1 MFKPHKFNKNIL
13 RAYDIRG
20 IVKETLNA
28 IDAERLGNIFASSF
42 NNGPKKVIVCR
53 DGRLSSPDLVKSL
66 KKGLL
71 ESGADVID
79 IGLGPSPMLYYAAH
93 HLMSDG
99 AIMVTGSHNPSNHN
113 GFKIMKGTVPFFGD
127 DISDIGVRGL
137 NSDWSYSS
145 GSSKEYY
152 IEDEYIQT
160 LLKSTKINNFKNNIK
175 VVWDPGNGAA
185 GDIIKKLVGYLPGQ
199 HILINE
205 TIDGSFPAHHPDP
218 TDPKNLE
225 EMISVVKDNK
235 FDVGV
240 AFDGDGDRLGLVSGN
255 GNIIWGDQI
264 VALLSQEVL
273 KDNPNSPIIAD
284 VKASQTLF
292 NEIKRLGG
300 DPIMWKTGHSF
311 IKSKMKEISSP
322 LAGEMSGHI
331 FFSDRYYGYD
341 DGIYAALR
349 VLELI
354 SDNYTLDDFLKSLPK
369 TFSTQEIKINCSD
382 EVKFT
387 IIEELSILLD
397 EAGLAVNKIDGL
409 RVQKDNGWCLLRA
422 SNTQAVLVARIEAD
436 SEDSLKNFQE
446 ELSYY
451 LKKFDLSL
459 T

>member
-20 IVKETLNA
+20 IVKETLND

-160 LLKSTKINNFKNNIK
+160 LL
-175 VVWDPGNGAA
+175 
-185 GDIIKKLVGYLPGQ
+185 
-199 HILINE
+199 
-205 TIDGSFPAHHPDP
+205 
-218 TDPKNLE
+218 
-225 EMISVVKDNK
+225 
-235 FDVGV
+235 
-240 AFDGDGDRLGLVSGN
+240 
-255 GNIIWGDQI
+255 
-264 VALLSQEVL
+264 
-273 KDNPNSPIIAD
+273 
-284 VKASQTLF
+284 
-292 NEIKRLGG
+292 
-300 DPIMWKTGHSF
+300 
-311 IKSKMKEISSP
+311 
-322 LAGEMSGHI
+322 
-331 FFSDRYYGYD
+331 
-341 DGIYAALR
+341 
-349 VLELI
+349 
-354 SDNYTLDDFLKSLPK
+354 
-369 TFSTQEIKINCSD
+369 
-382 EVKFT
+382 
-387 IIEELSILLD
+387 
-397 EAGLAVNKIDGL
+397 
-409 RVQKDNGWCLLRA
+409 
-422 SNTQAVLVARIEAD
+422 
-436 SEDSLKNFQE
+436 
-446 ELSYY
+446 
-451 LKKFDLSL
+451 
-459 T
+459 

>member
-20 IVKETLNA
+20 IVKDTLND

-397 EAGLAVNKIDGL
+397 KAGLAVNKIDGL
-409 RVQKDNGWCLLRA
+409 RVQKDNGWWLLRA

-436 SEDSLKNFQE
+436 SEESLKAFQE

>member
-1 MFKPHKFNKNIL
+1 MFTPHEFNKNIL

-20 IVKETLNA
+20 IFKETLNT

-42 NNGPKKVIVCR
+42 NSRSKKIVVCR

-79 IGLGPSPMLYYAAH
+79 IGLGPSPMLYYAAN
-93 HLMSDG
+93 HLKSDG

-152 IEDEYIQT
+152 IEDEYIKT
-160 LLKSTKINNFKNNIK
+160 LLKFTKINNFKKNIK

-185 GDIIKKLVGYLPGQ
+185 GDIIKKLVGYLPGE

-205 TIDGSFPAHHPDP
+205 NIDGSFPAHHPDP

-225 EMISVVKDNK
+225 EMISVVKDKK

-240 AFDGDGDRLGLVSGN
+240 AFDGDGDRLGLVSGK

-273 KDNPNSPIIAD
+273 KDKPYAPIIAD

-300 DPIMWKTGHSF
+300 VPIMWKTGHSF
-311 IKSKMKEISSP
+311 IKAKMKEISAP

-354 SDNYTLDDFLKSLPK
+354 SDNYTLDDFLSSLPK

-382 EVKFT
+382 EEKFT

-397 EAGLAVNKIDGL
+397 KAGLTVNKIDGL
-409 RVQKDNGWCLLRA
+409 RVQKDDGWWLLRA
-422 SNTQAVLVARIEAD
+422 SNTQAVLVARIEAN
-436 SEDSLKNFQE
+436 SEDSLKSFQE
-446 ELSYY
+446 ELSFY
-451 LKKFDLSL
+451 LKKFNL
-459 T
+459 TLT

>member
-1 MFKPHKFNKNIL
+1 MFEPHEFNKNIL

-20 IVKETLNA
+20 IVKETLNS

-42 NNGPKKVIVCR
+42 GNESKKIIVCR
-53 DGRLSSPDLVKSL
+53 DGRLSSPDLVESL

-71 ESGADVID
+71 ESGAEVID
-79 IGLGPSPMLYYAAH
+79 IGLGPSPMLYYAAN
-93 HLMSDG
+93 HLKSDG

-127 DISDIGVRGL
+127 DISDIGLRGL
-137 NSDWSYSS
+137 NSDWSYSL
-145 GSSKEYY
+145 GSSKNYY
-152 IEDEYIQT
+152 IEDEYIKT
-160 LLKSTKINNFKNNIK
+160 LLESTKINNLKKNIK

-185 GDIIKKLVGYLPGQ
+185 GDIIKKLVGCLPGE

-205 TIDGSFPAHHPDP
+205 DIDGSFPAHHPDP

-225 EMISVVKDNK
+225 ELISIVKNNN

-240 AFDGDGDRLGLVSGN
+240 AFDGDGDRLGLVSGK

-273 KDNPNSPIIAD
+273 KDHPNSPIIAD

-300 DPIMWKTGHSF
+300 IPVMWKTGHSF

-354 SDNYTLDDFLKSLPK
+354 CDNYSLDDFLNSLPK
-369 TFSTQEIKINCSD
+369 TFSTQEIKINCPD
-382 EVKFT
+382 EVKFS
-387 IIEELSILLD
+387 IIKDLSLLLD
-397 EAGLAVNKIDGL
+397 KAGLIVNKIDGL
-409 RVQKDNGWCLLRA
+409 RVQKDSGWWLLRA

-436 SEDSLKNFQE
+436 SQDSLVKLQE
-446 ELSYY
+446 ELNYY

-459 T
+459 K

>member
-1 MFKPHKFNKNIL
+1 MFDPHEFNKNIL

-20 IVKETLNA
+20 IIKETLNS
-28 IDAERLGNIFASSF
+28 IDAERLGNIFASSLDSMK
-42 NNGPKKVIVCR
+42 KKVIVCR

-79 IGLGPSPMLYYAAH
+79 IGLGPSPMLYYAAN
-93 HLMSDG
+93 HLNSDG

-113 GFKIMKGTVPFFGD
+113 GFKIMKGTVPFFGN
-127 DISDIGVRGL
+127 DILDIGVRGL
-137 NSDWSYSS
+137 NSEWTYSS
-145 GSSKEYY
+145 GSSKDYY
-152 IEDEYIQT
+152 IEDEYIKV
-160 LLKSTKINNFKNNIK
+160 LLKSTKIRNFKKNIK

-185 GDIIKKLVGYLPGQ
+185 GDIIKKLVGYLPGE

-205 TIDGSFPAHHPDP
+205 KIDGTFPAHHPDP
-218 TDPKNLE
+218 TDPKNLKE
-225 EMISVVKDNK
+225 IISVVKDNK

-240 AFDGDGDRLGLVSGN
+240 AFDGDGDRLGLVSSK

-284 VKASQTLF
+284 IKSSQILF

-300 DPIMWKTGHSF
+300 IPVMWKTGHSF

-354 SDNYTLDDFLKSLPK
+354 SDNYTLEDFLNSLPK

-397 EAGLAVNKIDGL
+397 KAGLTVTKIDGL
-409 RVQKDNGWCLLRA
+409 RVQKDTGWWLLRA

-436 SEDSLKNFQE
+436 SEGSLKVLKE
-446 ELSYY
+446 ELSFY